1 MPSCSGF
8 LPKEDM
14 PAGRAWNIHAL
25 VVMATGFGV
34 GGLGSCVQR
43 RNTCRPRDVLRAVM
57 PRGKKERNSG
67 RQNHKFLQ
75 ECFSLLTSHT
85 ARRADHPPHPEREGF
100 VLSISHV
107 KMSLASA
114 GVTDDRG
121 VSLSEP
127 PRIRPLKITLGL
139 QFGGGS
145 LVRIIRCVSLRH
157 QPTEPPF

>member
-14 PAGRAWNIHAL
+14 LVGRPWDIHAL

-57 PRGKKERNSG
+57 PRGKKERNSR

-85 ARRADHPPHPEREGF
+85 ARRADHPSHPEREGF

-121 VSLSEP
+121 VSCLNHPASAP
-127 PRIRPLKITLGL
+127 
-139 QFGGGS
+139 
-145 LVRIIRCVSLRH
+145 
-157 QPTEPPF
+157 